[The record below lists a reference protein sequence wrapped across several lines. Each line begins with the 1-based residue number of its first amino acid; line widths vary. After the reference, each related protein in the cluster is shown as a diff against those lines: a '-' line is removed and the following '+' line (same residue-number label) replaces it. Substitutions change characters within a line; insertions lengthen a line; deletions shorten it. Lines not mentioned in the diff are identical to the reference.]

1 VLWKQKTGLATGS
14 TLLHEVRILMPVYQP
29 GDDDCFRLRINM
41 VNHQVRQNGRAAAE
55 TRVDFP
61 NAVNF
66 RHEADE
72 LRRTGEILA

>member
-1 VLWKQKTGLATGS
+1 MLWKQKTGLATGS

-29 GDDDCFRLRINM
+29 GDDDCFRFRIDA
-41 VNHQVRQNGRAAAE
+41 VNHQIRPNGRAAAKAW
-55 TRVDFP
+55 VDFP